1 MKDFGAALDQLTK
14 DIAQLDP
21 SIDLDE
27 LMLRALFEDTILA
40 KAEEQNIDLDKID
53 SESNWP
59 QIEVFL
65 QQHIDDYP
73 GFLQSCVDDFVQEY
87 KNSMQEE

>member
-27 LMLRALFEDTILA
+27 LMLRALFEDTVLA
-40 KAEEQNIDLDKID
+40 KAEERNIDLDELD
-53 SESNWP
+53 ADSNWK
-59 QIEVFL
+59 QIEIFL
-65 QQHIDDYP
+65 QQQIEDYS
-73 GFLQSCVDDFVQEY
+73 GFLDVCADEFVQEY
-87 KNSMQEE
+87 KNSMQEQ